1 LSRLSRLSRSEKKI
15 KRQCFREEKTR
26 RRYNEIHF
34 TPIHPNFRQVKDK
47 VQLKVLKKQIVWES
61 LMTCC
66 KERVTPKVQ
75 KRGLQHFPLRSDTTI
90 NTFVPIVN

>member
-1 LSRLSRLSRSEKKI
+1 MHRDERKERKVKYRMPELKI
-15 KRQCFREEKTR
+15 KVK
-26 RRYNEIHF
+26 
-34 TPIHPNFRQVKDK
+34 VKDK

-75 KRGLQHFPLRSDTTI
+75 KRGLQHA
-90 NTFVPIVN
+90 